1 MYEAIFG
8 YDDLYRFDSLSDLL
22 RLKLK
27 FSEKCLRRLKDDLFW
42 QCEVLQLE

>member
-1 MYEAIFG
+1 MHEAIVWSG
-8 YDDLYRFDSLSDLL
+8 GLYRFDSLSDLQ

-27 FSEKCLRRLKDDLFW
+27 FSKKCLGRLKDELFW

>member
-1 MYEAIFG
+1 MYEAIFW
-8 YDDLYRFDSLSDLL
+8 YDGLYRFDSLSDFL

-27 FSEKCLRRLKDDLFW
+27 FSEKCVGRLKDDLFW